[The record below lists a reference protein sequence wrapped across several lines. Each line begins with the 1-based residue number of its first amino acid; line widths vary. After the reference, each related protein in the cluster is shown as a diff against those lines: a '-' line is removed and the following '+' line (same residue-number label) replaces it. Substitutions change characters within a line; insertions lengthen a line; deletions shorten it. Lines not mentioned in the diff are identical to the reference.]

1 MNLLI
6 PLYPPGYD
14 VRFYL
19 VSLGTKCS
27 SRIITHLLM
36 LKTSVGSIAK
46 KSLWGGTC
54 QDDTVASHVVRDL
67 RLDMAST
74 FGFTFQNYPRAV
86 AQSAQCVS
94 SKM

>member
-19 VSLGTKCS
+19 ESLGTKCS
-27 SRIITHLLM
+27 SRIIAHLLM

-54 QDDTVASHVVRDL
+54 QEGTVASHGVRDHM
-67 RLDMAST
+67 LDMAST
-74 FGFTFQNYPRAV
+74 FGFTFQNYLRTV
-86 AQSAQCVS
+86 QSTECVS
-94 SKM
+94 SKI